1 MSYSEYLNRQKIT
14 SPKVIDTSMRLPDA
28 SSYTW
33 RKKMA
38 SNIASGQ
45 SYNRKHAINNVA
57 DPSVTPNFYTK
68 EPITGFSYAG
78 GRVKDASDYTLGL
91 SAASIGQDR
100 FDGGKIY
107 RNVYGT
113 SDCQLTYPP
122 ASQVVNQN
130 GNIQGDT
137 SGLNMGYVS
146 TCTSEFQ
153 PQSKSYFVDTIPDIK
168 LHKIG
173 VSPAVGP
180 AKGTQLPITTCTDTN
195 THGVP
200 KGQTKDEV
208 SLNLHPAGPIKQ
220 DFLTAI
226 LGPQVSQNGAYGR
239 APKVGR
245 ALRNIPYV
253 EKHHGL
259 ASQPVPHYEGFH
271 PPNSAPPQLLLN
283 GRRK

>member
-38 SNIASGQ
+38 SNIASNP
-45 SYNRKHAINNVA
+45 SYDRKHVINNVA
-57 DPSVTPNFYTK
+57 DPSLTPNFYTK
-68 EPITGFSYAG
+68 KPGIGFSYAG

-91 SAASIGQDR
+91 GAASIGQDV
-100 FDGGKIY
+100 FGGKLY
-107 RNVYGT
+107 RNVG
-113 SDCQLTYPP
+113 SDCQLAHPP
-122 ASQVVNQN
+122 ASQVVNQY
-130 GNIQGDT
+130 GNVQGQT

-146 TCTSEFQ
+146 TCTSGFQ

-173 VSPAVGP
+173 VSSAVGP
-180 AKGTQLPITTCTDTN
+180 TQGTQLPVTTCTDTN

-208 SLNLHPAGPIKQ
+208 SLNLHPAGPVKQ
-220 DFLTAI
+220 DFLTAVS
-226 LGPQVSQNGAYGR
+226 GPQISANGKYGR
-239 APKVGR
+239 APKVGG
-245 ALRNIPYV
+245 ALRKILYS
-253 EKHHGL
+253 ERHHGL
-259 ASQPVPHYEGFH
+259 ASQPPPHYEGFH

>member
-38 SNIASGQ
+38 SNIASNP
-45 SYNRKHAINNVA
+45 SYDRKHVINNVT

-68 EPITGFSYAG
+68 IPVSGSSYAG

-91 SAASIGQDR
+91 GAASIGQDR
-100 FDGGKIY
+100 FGGKIY
-107 RNVYGT
+107 QNMPGV
-113 SDCQLTYPP
+113 SCQLAYPP
-122 ASQVVNQN
+122 ASQVVNEY
-130 GNIQGDT
+130 GNIEGDT

-173 VSPAVGP
+173 VSSAVGP
-180 AKGTQLPITTCTDTN
+180 TKGTQLPVTTCTDTN

-208 SLNLHPAGPIKQ
+208 SLNLHPAGPPKQ
-220 DFLTAI
+220 DFLTAV
-226 LGPQVSQNGAYGR
+226 LGPQVSADGSYGR
-239 APKVGR
+239 APKVGA
-245 ALRNIPYV
+245 ALQKIPYS

-259 ASQPVPHYEGFH
+259 ASQPTPYPSRFV
-271 PPNSAPPQLLLN
+271 PPNGAPPQLLLN

>member
-1 MSYSEYLNRQKIT
+1 
-14 SPKVIDTSMRLPDA
+14 
-28 SSYTW
+28 
-33 RKKMA
+33 MA

-45 SYNRKHAINNVA
+45 NYNRKHAINNVA

-68 EPITGFSYAG
+68 EPIPGFSYSG

-107 RNVYGT
+107 RNIPGV
-113 SDCQLTYPP
+113 SCQLTYPP
-122 ASQVVNQN
+122 ASQVVNQS
-130 GNIQGDT
+130 GNIQGET

-146 TCTSEFQ
+146 TCTAEFQ

-173 VSPAVGP
+173 VSSAVGP
-180 AKGTQLPITTCTDTN
+180 TKGTQLPITTCMDTN
-195 THGVP
+195 TNGVP
-200 KGQTKDEV
+200 KGQTKSEV

-220 DFLTAI
+220 DFLTAV
-226 LGPQVSQNGAYGR
+226 LGPQVSETGAYGR
-239 APKVGR
+239 APKVGN

-259 ASQPVPHYEGFH
+259 ASQPDPHYEGFH

-283 GRRK
+283 GLHKK